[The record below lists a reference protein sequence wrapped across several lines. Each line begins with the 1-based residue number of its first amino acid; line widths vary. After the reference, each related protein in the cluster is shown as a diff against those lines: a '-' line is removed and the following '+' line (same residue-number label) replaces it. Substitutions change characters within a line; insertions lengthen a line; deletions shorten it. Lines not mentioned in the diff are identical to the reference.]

1 MAGKIVADTLEHS
14 TAGSLSTQYVVEGS
28 AKAWVNFNGTGTIAS
43 RDSLNVSGL
52 VDNGTGD
59 YTVNF
64 SNSMGNTNYAWS
76 GVGDYTAGGA
86 EAGVINQ
93 RGTLSTSSSQF
104 AGLKLGATYTRF
116 DTGYSI
122 KIHGDLA

>member
-1 MAGKIVADTLEHS
+1 MSKAAELAEFGGGISSGPNA
-14 TAGSLSTQYVVEGS
+14 VEGL
-28 AKAWVNFNGTGTIAS
+28 AKAWVNFNGTGTIAA
-43 RDSLNVSGL
+43 RDSVNVASL
-52 VDNGTGD
+52 TDNGTGD
-59 YTVNF
+59 YSVNF
-64 SNSMGNTNYAWS
+64 SNDMGNANYAWS

-104 AGLKLGATYTRF
+104 SGLKLGATYTRF

>member
-52 VDNGTGD
+52 VDNGAGD
-59 YTVNF
+59 YTITF
-64 SNSMGNTNYAWS
+64 SNAFDNANYATS
-76 GVGDYTAGGA
+76 YGRSIDSSAYPGG
-86 EAGVINQ
+86 GIVVVNYITTSMRLIPQ
-93 RGTLSTSSSQF
+93 R
-104 AGLKLGATYTRF
+104 
-116 DTGYSI
+116 DTGGVNVDTEITLANY
-122 KIHGDLA
+122 HGDLA